1 MTSIA
6 VAISAFPV
14 LEFGLSLDLPIGP
27 SGTGKTT
34 LSMQFLCEG
43 ARRGERGLL
52 VTVEEPP
59 NEVKINHRG
68 LDPPLAQVYVFD
80 AIPDIMR
87 YERVPFKDIAAV
99 RTAQAFATVPF
110 SIRQS
115 PELSSVE
122 VTLAGLEQM
131 LRSEVAHKHYS
142 RIAIDSLTALQYF
155 CMKGFDPVAGS
166 QTFLRFLSDLR
177 VTTLLTVEAPLEDV
191 ETAERALARGE
202 IRLFRWEHENRT
214 VRAIG
219 VEKFRGSSHDVR
231 LHPYRIG
238 PRGVDINLVLTIS
251 RDTRQIIEPAPPAFA
266 VAAPTP
272 IPLEEVVSPVDPL
285 ADEVRD
291 LVLVGTD
298 VGPVRA
304 EIESAIDAV
313 SANDLD
319 VAQAHLA
326 RASALVIALS
336 AETRP
341 LAPDAAR
348 RMPEV
353 AEAAQRLVQR
363 GESARAGLPPTRLPP
378 PKALEIE
385 LRRVLSLI
393 PPAVAAAPTAVE
405 PEVAS
410 AAPEPV
416 PQPPLVEQATVRAAA
431 PPIAVDSISPESV
444 PTDRGGVE
452 PTTPAPIAP
461 VVVAPTPEPEP
472 ELAGPAEAAAA
483 EIEPAAPLDEEPTG
497 PEEAVLDEA
506 PVRAALPEPPRPIA
520 RGSPSPTL
528 ALGPDAGAARA
539 GRAVSAATVA
549 PEDRPPLPS
558 FGSPA
563 PRPVPSSGARAV
575 GAAPAAASVPPVPSR
590 PGAPTGP
597 PMPTAGA
604 PPPPAAGTAGT
615 PEPAAPIHA
624 PAPAK
629 RRRKAPAT
637 TRRKSMAPDES
648 TAPAEASAALP
659 DAESSASGEVTG
671 GPKAK
676 KRAPRK
682 RKAPTVVGGRSG
694 SSAPPHPSPA
704 ATEASASAPKE
715 DA

>member
-1 MTSIA
+1 MAES
-6 VAISAFPV
+6 SAPAPTADGRV
-14 LEFGLSLDLPIGP
+14 STGVTELDSMLDGGLLGRRPYLLVGP

-34 LSMQFLCEG
+34 MALSFLCEG
-43 ARRGERGLL
+43 IRRGERVLMI
-52 VTVEEPP
+52 TIEEPP
-59 NEVKINHRG
+59 NELRLNHRALAPE
-68 LDPPLAQVYVFD
+68 LDRVEVFD

-393 PPAVAAAPTAVE
+393 PPAVAAAPAAVE

-416 PQPPLVEQATVRAAA
+416 PEPPLVEQATVRAAA
-431 PPIAVDSISPESV
+431 PPIAVDSTPPESV
-444 PTDRGGVE
+444 PTDHGGVE

-528 ALGPDAGAARA
+528 APGPDAGAARA

-575 GAAPAAASVPPVPSR
+575 GAAPA
-590 PGAPTGP
+590 
-597 PMPTAGA
+597 
-604 PPPPAAGTAGT
+604 
-615 PEPAAPIHA
+615 
-624 PAPAK
+624 K
-629 RRRKAPAT
+629 RRRRAPAT

-648 TAPAEASAALP
+648 TAPAEAPAALP